1 MEGERTYIAI
11 DLKSFY
17 ASVECAARELDPLD
31 TNLVVADRSRTSKT
45 ICLAVSP
52 SLKSLGIPGR
62 PRLFEVEQA
71 VKKINAERLA
81 KAPGHRFTGS
91 SDSLAELKAHPEL
104 ELTFITAVPRMALYM
119 EVSSKIYGVYL
130 KYIAPEDIHVYSV
143 DEVFMDITEYLRTYD
158 TTANA
163 FTRKLI
169 NEVFSLTGITATGGI
184 GSNLYL
190 CKVAMDIEA
199 KHIDA
204 DGVGVRIAE
213 LDEMSYRRN
222 LWSHTPLTDFW
233 RVGHGIA
240 ARLERY
246 GIYTMGDIARCSVG
260 SDSSPRNEELLY
272 KLLGVNAE
280 LLIDHAWGWE
290 PCTMADIKAYR
301 PENNSLS
308 AGQVLSEPYPV
319 DKARIVVQEMADAMV
334 MDMLSKHLVTDQMTL
349 TLVYDVS
356 SADAAPDLEIRRD
369 WYGRNVPRHA
379 HGSANLPSFT
389 SSGKIIGDAVT
400 EIYDRIAD
408 PRLMV
413 RRIFLG
419 AARIKDADDPEMVPE
434 AVQMDL
440 FSDYAEETPAMSD
453 EESKKE
459 SDLQRSLLEIK
470 NRFGKNAV
478 LKGMS
483 LREGATGRQRNEQIG
498 GHKE

>member
-1 MEGERTYIAI
+1 
-11 DLKSFY
+11 
-17 ASVECAARELDPLD
+17 
-31 TNLVVADRSRTSKT
+31 
-45 ICLAVSP
+45 
-52 SLKSLGIPGR
+52 
-62 PRLFEVEQA
+62 
-71 VKKINAERLA
+71 
-81 KAPGHRFTGS
+81 
-91 SDSLAELKAHPEL
+91 
-104 ELTFITAVPRMALYM
+104 
-119 EVSSKIYGVYL
+119 
-130 KYIAPEDIHVYSV
+130 
-143 DEVFMDITEYLRTYD
+143 
-158 TTANA
+158 
-163 FTRKLI
+163 
-169 NEVFSLTGITATGGI
+169 
-184 GSNLYL
+184 
-190 CKVAMDIEA
+190 
-199 KHIDA
+199 
-204 DGVGVRIAE
+204 
-213 LDEMSYRRN
+213 
-222 LWSHTPLTDFW
+222 
-233 RVGHGIA
+233 
-240 ARLERY
+240 
-246 GIYTMGDIARCSVG
+246 
-260 SDSSPRNEELLY
+260 
-272 KLLGVNAE
+272 
-280 LLIDHAWGWE
+280 
-290 PCTMADIKAYR
+290 MADIKAYK

-419 AARIKDADDPEMVPE
+419 AARIKDADSPDMVPE

-440 FSDYAEETPAMSD
+440 FSDYGEETPAMSD

>member
-1 MEGERTYIAI
+1 MVQ
-11 DLKSFY
+11 DL
-17 ASVECAARELDPLD
+17 A
-31 TNLVVADRSRTSKT
+31 
-45 ICLAVSP
+45 
-52 SLKSLGIPGR
+52 G
-62 PRLFEVEQA
+62 
-71 VKKINAERLA
+71 
-81 KAPGHRFTGS
+81 
-91 SDSLAELKAHPEL
+91 
-104 ELTFITAVPRMALYM
+104 
-119 EVSSKIYGVYL
+119 
-130 KYIAPEDIHVYSV
+130 
-143 DEVFMDITEYLRTYD
+143 
-158 TTANA
+158 
-163 FTRKLI
+163 
-169 NEVFSLTGITATGGI
+169 
-184 GSNLYL
+184 
-190 CKVAMDIEA
+190 
-199 KHIDA
+199 
-204 DGVGVRIAE
+204 
-213 LDEMSYRRN
+213 
-222 LWSHTPLTDFW
+222 
-233 RVGHGIA
+233 
-240 ARLERY
+240 
-246 GIYTMGDIARCSVG
+246 
-260 SDSSPRNEELLY
+260 ELLG
-272 KLLGVNAE
+272 LGV
-280 LLIDHAWGWE
+280 
-290 PCTMADIKAYR
+290 
-301 PENNSLS
+301 
-308 AGQVLSEPYPV
+308 GQVLSEPYPV
-319 DKARIVVQEMADAMV
+319 DIARIVVQEMADAMV

-419 AARIKDADDPEMVPE
+419 AARIKDADSPDMVPE

-440 FSDYAEETPAMSD
+440 FSDYGEETPAMSD